1 MFDPVSVLDDLCAMV
16 VESNVLL
23 RPLQWGMASPRG
35 KRSGPRAAAAVG
47 ADTEFD
53 VNPWILDVVVLP
65 RSSLKLDNA
74 RSGNPRDPVEAYVEK
89 LSQDMIKNPPGEL
102 NMVTWEDPGMASTGC
117 YPFLSYSISLSR
129 KGHPG
134 AGRAAQV
141 SRHREAGAPAGGG
154 GAAGAG
160 VGADGA
166 VPAGEAGRAVRHP
179 PADRWP

>member
-1 MFDPVSVLDDLCAMV
+1 MFGPVSLPDDQCAMV

-74 RSGNPRDPVEAYVEK
+74 RSGNPR
-89 LSQDMIKNPPGEL
+89 PGR
-102 NMVTWEDPGMASTGC
+102 V
-117 YPFLSYSISLSR
+117 
-129 KGHPG
+129 
-134 AGRAAQV
+134 
-141 SRHREAGAPAGGG
+141 
-154 GAAGAG
+154 
-160 VGADGA
+160 
-166 VPAGEAGRAVRHP
+166 VR
-179 PADRWP
+179 